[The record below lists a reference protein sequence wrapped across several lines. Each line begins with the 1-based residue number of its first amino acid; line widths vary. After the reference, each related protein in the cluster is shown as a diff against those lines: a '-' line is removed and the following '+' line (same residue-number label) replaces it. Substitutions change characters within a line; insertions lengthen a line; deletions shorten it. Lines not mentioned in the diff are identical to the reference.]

1 LLATIFIALG
11 YLSNA
16 VFRAWLF
23 WIGAE
28 QADSEK
34 VSENSPHPLPIY
46 SVLIPLYREANMLP
60 QLGVA
65 LRNLNY
71 PRRLLDVKLVVEED
85 DDDTIKAAEEA
96 AADGFFDVVVVPLG
110 EPRTKPRACNYAL
123 QLARGEFLVVFDAED
138 QPEPD
143 QLLKAVIAF
152 RSLPEDVACL
162 QARLNFFNAREC
174 WITSASG
181 VCAIIPDRPLTFC
194 SSRARLL
201 AADFRAGL

>member
-1 LLATIFIALG
+1 
-11 YLSNA
+11 
-16 VFRAWLF
+16 
-23 WIGAE
+23 
-28 QADSEK
+28 
-34 VSENSPHPLPIY
+34 
-46 SVLIPLYREANMLP
+46 
-60 QLGVA
+60 VA